1 MPAVDGVTGD
11 RAGAVAGG
19 VGGRLIRWIVAA
31 LPPCAI
37 GPTERVS
44 FDLVSHYALGLPD
57 PDMRAGFPE
66 AAERVRAGRERLGAR
81 ALEVALQRDPTLRER
96 AGETGL
102 RALLRD
108 TEVFLERIARALA
121 SGDPGQAREWADWV
135 APVYRRRKVPMD
147 DLVTLSE
154 GLRSALAA
162 VLAPAEQAAA
172 DIALDQAIETFRRY
186 RRIAGDARKRSRILT
201 ALYKGG

>member
-1 MPAVDGVTGD
+1 MSKVICRIVVPLRPRAV
-11 RAGAVAGG
+11 GA
-19 VGGRLIRWIVAA
+19 
-31 LPPCAI
+31 
-37 GPTERVS
+37 TERVS

-57 PDMRAGFPE
+57 PDMRAGFPD
-66 AAERVRAGRERLGAR
+66 AAERVRARRERLGAR

-96 AGETGL
+96 AGESGL

-108 TEVFLERIARALA
+108 SEVFLERIARALA

-147 DLVTLSE
+147 DLVTLCE

-172 DIALDQAIETFRRY
+172 DVALDQAIETFRRY

>member
-1 MPAVDGVTGD
+1 M
-11 RAGAVAGG
+11 
-19 VGGRLIRWIVAA
+19 
-31 LPPCAI
+31 
-37 GPTERVS
+37 
-44 FDLVSHYALGLPD
+44 SHYALGLPG
-57 PDMRAGFPE
+57 PDMRAGFPA
-66 AAERVRAGRERLGAR
+66 AAERVRAAKARLGAR
-81 ALEVALQRDPTLRER
+81 ALEVALQRDPTLAGR

-102 RALLRD
+102 RQLLRD
-108 TEVFLERIARALA
+108 TDVYLERIARALA

-154 GLRSALAA
+154 GLRGALAA
-162 VLAPAEQAAA
+162 ILAPDEQAAA
-172 DIALDQAIETFRRY
+172 DAALDEAIATFRRY

>member
-1 MPAVDGVTGD
+1 MGAVGDGVGD
-11 RAGAVAGG
+11 VAGS
-19 VGGRLIRWIVAA
+19 VIRRIVARSRPRGTGA
-31 LPPCAI
+31 
-37 GPTERVS
+37 TERVS

>member
-1 MPAVDGVTGD
+1 MSMV
-11 RAGAVAGG
+11 
-19 VGGRLIRWIVAA
+19 IRRIVASSRPRA
-31 LPPCAI
+31 TR
-37 GPTERVS
+37 GTERVS

-57 PDMRAGFPE
+57 PDMRAGFPD

-81 ALEVALQRDPTLRER
+81 ALEVALQRDPTLRGR
-96 AGETGL
+96 AGEAGI

-147 DLVTLSE
+147 DLVTLCE

-162 VLAPAEQAAA
+162 VLAPEEQAAA
-172 DIALDQAIETFRRY
+172 DVALDQAVETFRRY